1 MKYMGH
7 HEKHCW
13 LKRKDETRNVEHTGK
28 DIESNGKPSD
38 PSKQGNEN
46 KDETKAETKQ
56 RKDGKQYPKTRR
68 MIKSKIQKKTF
79 LI

>member
-28 DIESNGKPSD
+28 DIEINGKPSA

-46 KDETKAETKQ
+46 KDESKAE
-56 RKDGKQYPKTRR
+56 
-68 MIKSKIQKKTF
+68 IK
-79 LI
+79 